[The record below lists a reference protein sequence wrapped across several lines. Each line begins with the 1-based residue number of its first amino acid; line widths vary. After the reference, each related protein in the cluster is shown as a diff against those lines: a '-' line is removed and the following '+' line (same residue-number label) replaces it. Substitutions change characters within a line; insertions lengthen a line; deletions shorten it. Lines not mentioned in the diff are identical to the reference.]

1 MFKTRITELF
11 GIKYPIIAGGMH
23 LLSRAEL
30 VAAVSNAG
38 GLGILASTTFETK
51 EELREEIRKTK
62 SLTNKPFGV
71 NLNLFPMMRQR
82 SVEED
87 IDIFVDESVEVV
99 ESSGASPEP
108 YVPRLKEAGVKII
121 HKVPA
126 VRFARKAESAGVDA
140 VTVVGFECAG
150 HPGMDDVTSLIL
162 VPLTVDALK
171 IPVVAG
177 GGFCDARSFVAALA
191 LGADGV
197 VMGTRFVATHE
208 CVAHPKIKEWLVK
221 AKETDTTL
229 IDRSIG
235 LPMRVIKN
243 KPAEKALEMDKRGAS
258 LEELLTV
265 ISGALGKKAWIEG
278 DLDAGVVSLGMAVG
292 RIHEIVSVK
301 EVIDGIIE
309 EAKAICKRLN
319 LTLAA

>member
-87 IDIFVDESVEVV
+87 IDIFVDEGIEVV

-108 YVPRLKEAGVKII
+108 YVPRLKEAGVKLI

-243 KPAEKALEMDKRGAS
+243 KQADKALEMDKRGAS

-278 DLDAGVVSLGMAVG
+278 DLDAGVVSVGMAVG
-292 RIHEIVSVK
+292 RIHEIVSAK
-301 EVIDGIIE
+301 EVIDSIIE

-319 LTLAA
+319 PTLAA